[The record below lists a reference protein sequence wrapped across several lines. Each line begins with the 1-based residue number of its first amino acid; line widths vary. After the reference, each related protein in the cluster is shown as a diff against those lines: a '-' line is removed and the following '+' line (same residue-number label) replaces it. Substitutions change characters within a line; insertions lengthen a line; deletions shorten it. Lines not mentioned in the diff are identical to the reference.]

1 MTIKHWCRYK
11 NKSAFIRFDLLD
23 STFYSYKLIS
33 DHELHESIIH
43 RAELV
48 IDNLALNNL
57 KQDVSLQLK
66 SSMDSQRLIIYEILT
81 SLRPI

>member
-1 MTIKHWCRYK
+1 MSR
-11 NKSAFIRFDLLD
+11 
-23 STFYSYKLIS
+23 S
-33 DHELHESIIH
+33 DHELHESIIYSV
-43 RAELV
+43 ELV